1 MDLLH
6 ILEECRTPDE
16 AEAKVRTAI
25 EAEGGTATPAGI
37 WRIIAGT
44 LGGDLRDTSQPDPH
58 AAIRQR
64 LGLT

>member
-6 ILEECRTPDE
+6 ILEECRTADE
-16 AEAKVRTAI
+16 AERRVRAAI
-25 EAEGGTATPAGI
+25 EADGRSATPAGI

-44 LGGDLRDTSQPDPH
+44 LGGDLRDISQPDPH
-58 AAIRQR
+58 AAIRKR